1 MAEKKKGMKIF
12 AAFTVFLFIAL
23 LVLLIGYLYFETNRL
38 SLYGIKPFSD
48 VKSYAASIMKKVP
61 LLGNKVV
68 YKPLS
73 VVPYQQLLEEKLAS
87 FQTVLDTQAASLNA
101 QKMKLESLERKLKSL
116 QITLEAS
123 ENKLKAK
130 VKEFDKKMKI
140 QQSYEYR
147 LQTLNQWIINSDPA
161 KIGPILANS
170 KLPINVLVD
179 ALTMLSPK
187 TAGTVLQS
195 IAQANP
201 TLASSVINTLAGGK
215 K

>member
-12 AAFTVFLFIAL
+12 VAFTVFLFIAFLML
-23 LVLLIGYLYFETNRL
+23 LVGYLYFETGRL

-48 VKSYAASIMKKVP
+48 VKSYAAAIMKKVP
-61 LLGNKVV
+61 LLGNKVS
-68 YKPLS
+68 YKPLN
-73 VVPYQQLLEEKLAS
+73 VMPYQQLLKEKLAS
-87 FQTVLDTQAASLNA
+87 FQSVLDIQAASLSA
-101 QKMKLESLERKLKSL
+101 QRMKLESLDRKLKSL

-123 ENKLKAK
+123 ENKLRAEI
-130 VKEFDKKMKI
+130 KEFDERTKV

-147 LQTLNQWIINSDPA
+147 LQTLNQWIINGDPA

-170 KLPINVLVD
+170 KLPVTVLVD
-179 ALTMLSPK
+179 ALTRLSPK
-187 TAGTVLQS
+187 IAGTVLQS

>member
-1 MAEKKKGMKIF
+1 MAGKKKGMKIF
-12 AAFTVFLFIAL
+12 AAFTLFLFIAFL
-23 LVLLIGYLYFETNRL
+23 ILLIGYLYFETGRL

-48 VKSYAASIMKKVP
+48 VKSYAASVMKKVP
-61 LLGNKVV
+61 LLGSKVA
-68 YKPLS
+68 YKPLN

-87 FQTVLDTQAASLNA
+87 FQTILDTQSASLNA
-101 QKMKLESLERKLKSL
+101 QKIKLEELERKLKSL

-123 ENKLKAK
+123 ENKLRVK
-130 VKEFDKKMKI
+130 VKEFDKKMKV

-147 LQTLNQWIINSDPA
+147 LQTLDQWIINSDPA
-161 KIGPILANS
+161 KIGQILANS
-170 KLPINVLVD
+170 KLPVDVLVD
-179 ALTMLSPK
+179 ALTRLSPK
-187 TAGTVLQS
+187 IAGTVLQS